1 VWKAASITNEEGD
14 PVDEKLGAQ
23 FAVALADKDAV
34 RLKALLRPDVDF
46 RAMTPD
52 KFWESTDADFIVDE
66 TILGR
71 WFAPERRIIETLG
84 VESGRVGTRDR
95 VSYRFK
101 VEQPDGEYVIEQQAY
116 FETDGDRISWLRIM
130 CSGYLPSSSS

>member
-52 KFWESTDADFIVDE
+52 TFWESTDADVIV
-66 TILGR
+66 
-71 WFAPERRIIETLG
+71 IETLG